1 MTSNPIGRD
10 FGNPQS
16 PLEVIS
22 PSSNLPP
29 LTTRFSLDLEGRDPP
44 SGNNLHRQHST
55 LSHSG
60 GGHGLR
66 RARSH
71 SQSSVHEDDIVDR
84 RITRHDTV
92 RRYSRDLAGNG
103 LGGDRGDPSWSDEPG
118 AEPGETDSR
127 FSHMLTESQITVV
140 DIFESNISKYE
151 LDNEGLA
158 VFLRE
163 KKQENEKPRA
173 RWINVNGLSYDVV
186 SLLQREYNLHGLA
199 IEDMLSIRGRTKV
212 DWYTDHAF
220 VFMTL
225 QKLIK
230 VKSSEADVRKAQ
242 LAEQKASSGRRARW
256 RNWFNRVDEAAA
268 TTGLPA
274 DKINGDTSFLGV
286 PPPPG
291 FDGTSRPSTSTEHR
305 KYPRNDTYRTL
316 QRYRPGQNFERMLYM
331 ERNSML
337 TQKNL
342 AVSVEKVAIFLTS
355 SNAVI
360 SFFEHSADD
369 IEGPILRRLNSPD
382 TILRTSSD
390 ASMVVQA
397 VIDAIVDLAIP
408 VVAAYEDIISELE
421 VDVLTDP
428 EMAHSKTLYI
438 LGSEL
443 SLLRANLAP
452 ISVIISAIRDH
463 QRSALREKEM
473 RDREMK
479 HNSHAVDGRPK
490 YLQRVDTVNITE
502 NAVTYFGDVEDH
514 VVAMSSHLE
523 SMRRTASDLIDL
535 LYNQMGSFQNESMK
549 QLTAVTI
556 FFLPL
561 TFLTGYFGQNF
572 EQFAAIKNSDLY
584 FWQIAIPVM
593 AGTILI
599 LMYPRMARFAKRQ
612 WQKAWIFRQKRARVE
627 RLRRSNTLHIGQTGR
642 TNTMGSVLRRSD
654 TK

>member
-1 MTSNPIGRD
+1 MDNTSPIGRD

-16 PLEVIS
+16 PIEVIS
-22 PSSNLPP
+22 PSRHVPP
-29 LTTRFSLDLEGRDPP
+29 ITTRFSLDLEGNDP
-44 SGNNLHRQHST
+44 LRRQHST
-55 LSHSG
+55 L
-60 GGHGLR
+60 GHGGLR

-71 SQSSVHEDDIVDR
+71 SHGSSSSVHEDDIVDR

-92 RRYSRDLAGNG
+92 RRYSRDYVGE
-103 LGGDRGDPSWSDEPG
+103 PSGERTWEEPG
-118 AEPGETDSR
+118 AEPGIDTTKEPDSR

-140 DIFESNISKYE
+140 DLFAEHISKYE
-151 LDNEGLA
+151 LDNEGLGL
-158 VFLRE
+158 FL
-163 KKQENEKPRA
+163 KEKPQEKEKPKA

-225 QKLIK
+225 QKLIR
-230 VKSSEADVRKAQ
+230 VKHSDADMRKAQ
-242 LAEQKASSGRRARW
+242 AAEKRANPRRARW

-274 DKINGDTSFLGV
+274 DKVNGDSAFLGV

-291 FDGTSRPSTSTEHR
+291 MDSADRKSTSTEHR
-305 KYPRNDTYRTL
+305 KYPKNDSYRTL

-342 AVSVEKVAIFLTS
+342 AVSVEKVALFLTS
-355 SNAVI
+355 NNAVI

-390 ASMVVQA
+390 ASMMVQA
-397 VIDAIVDLAIP
+397 VIDAVVDLAIP

-443 SLLRANLAP
+443 NLLRANLAP

-463 QRSALREKEM
+463 QRSALREKEA
-473 RDREMK
+473 RARELRNDPGALHK
-479 HNSHAVDGRPK
+479 PTTLTR
-490 YLQRVDTVNITE
+490 QETVSITE

-514 VVAMSSHLE
+514 VVSMSQHLE

-593 AGTILI
+593 AGTIAI
-599 LMYPRMARFAKRQ
+599 LMYPRVGRWARRQ
-612 WQKAWIFRQKRARVE
+612 WQRMWISRQKRARVE
-627 RLRRSNTLHIGQTGR
+627 RERLKRAETMGVPLQNR
-642 TNTMGSVLRRSD
+642 TNTMGSTLKRSD
-654 TK
+654 TR